1 MRKNRKVLISTILA
15 LTVSGS
21 IAAGDAVSATVTH
34 APTVVVVAVSSC
46 ASPPIYLV

>member
-1 MRKNRKVLISTILA
+1 MRKNRKVLIPTILA

-21 IAAGDAVSATVTH
+21 IAAGDAVSATVTN